1 MKYFTENYIAFFNEL
16 KENNNKAWFDENRKK
31 YGNHV
36 KNPFKEFVGAFINEV
51 EKSGT
56 PLLLQPSDCIFR
68 INRDIRF
75 SKDKT
80 PYKTNCSAVIVE
92 GGKKE
97 KEIPGLYFE
106 IGYKTLNIYGGVYMA
121 STPQVKAVRDEIAY
135 NLKEFQAL
143 VNEKNFKKLFGEILG
158 EKVSRTPKG
167 YEDVATQEPLI
178 FNKSW
183 YFMAQ
188 LPIET
193 ICQENLLEVMMTY
206 YNAMQPLC
214 NFLKVPMLEGR

>member
-1 MKYFTENYIAFFNEL
+1 MAFFT
-16 KENNNKAWFDENRKK
+16 KEYTNFFSNLSKNNNKAWFDENRKQYEK
-31 YGNHV
+31 HV
-36 KNPFKEFVGAFINEV
+36 KNPFKVFVGAFIKTV

-56 PLLLQPSDCIFR
+56 PLLLEPSECIFR

-121 STPQVKAVRDEIAY
+121 STPQVKAVRDEITY

-143 VNEKNFKKLFGEILG
+143 VKNKNFKKLFGEILG

-167 YEDVATQEPLI
+167 FEDIASDEPLI

-193 ICQENLLEVMMTY
+193 IYQEDLLEIMMEY
-206 YNAMQPLC
+206 YKTMQPLC
-214 NFLKVPMLEGR
+214 NFLKVPMLEAK